1 MHPNLMNLFKALKD
15 PNYVLLKQAL
25 GLAAQLPKR
34 LFPKEGENPS
44 TENLQESEIV
54 ENEKVLSIK
63 EELNLIFKNAE
74 AEQVILKHFT
84 MHYAP

>member
-15 PNYVLLKQAL
+15 PNYFPLKQAL
-25 GLAAQLPKR
+25 GLAAQLPRR

-44 TENLQESEIV
+44 TENLQEAEIV
-54 ENEKVLSIK
+54 ENEKVLSMK

-74 AEQVILKHFT
+74 AEQVILKNFI